1 MLLHI
6 GVGLLLIAWGVILIT
21 SPLWFAEQNRRGLEK
36 IWGPG
41 NWIVKSIEAQ
51 KDPLQVYR
59 RMGVSF
65 VVFAVVWTALAIVF
79 MVRTGQW

>member
-1 MLLHI
+1 MLPLI
-6 GVGLLLIAWGVILIT
+6 GVGLLLIAWGVILIK

-36 IWGPG
+36 VWGPG
-41 NWIVKSIEAQ
+41 NWIVKSIDAQ

-59 RMGVSF
+59 RMGGF
-65 VVFAVVWTALAIVF
+65 LVVFAVVWTALAILN